1 MVKLIGVNKINT
13 SVFISGRGTNLK
25 NLIKFSKKK
34 ISPIKINIVIS
45 NNKKAYGIRYA
56 KKNGIKFKII
66 DFSKKR
72 EINNL
77 LNVLNFNNI
86 RLICLAGFLKILSK
100 EFIKSFKGKIINIHP
115 SLLPKYKGLNTH
127 YRVLENNEKFTGCS
141 VHFVNEKLDDGKIIL
156 QKKIKIFKKDDLKS
170 LKNRVL
176 KEEYKLYPKSIIKI
190 LSNSVIWKSPSFFEN
205 KFGISSVLAPI

>member
-13 SVFISGRGTNLK
+13 SVFISGNGTNLK
-25 NLIKFSKKK
+25 NLIKFSKKNS
-34 ISPIKINIVIS
+34 SPIKINIVIS

-56 KKNGIKFKII
+56 KKNKIKIKII

-77 LNVLNFNNI
+77 LKILKFNNI

-100 EFIKSFKGKIINIHP
+100 DFIKSFKGKIINIHP

-127 YRVLENNEKFTGCS
+127 ERVLENNEKFTGCS
-141 VHFVNEKLDDGKIIL
+141 VHFVNEKLDGGKIIL
-156 QKKIKIFKKDDLKS
+156 QKKIKIFKKDNVKS

-190 LSNSVIWKSPSFFEN
+190 FSNY
-205 KFGISSVLAPI
+205 

>member
-34 ISPIKINIVIS
+34 SSPIKINIVIS

-72 EINNL
+72 EINKL
-77 LNVLNFNNI
+77 LNILNFNNI

-100 EFIKSFKGKIINIHP
+100 DFIKSFKGKIINIHP

-127 YRVLENNEKFTGCS
+127 ERVLENNEKFTGCS
-141 VHFVNEKLDDGKIIL
+141 VHYVNEKLDGGKIIIR
-156 QKKIKIFKKDDLKS
+156 KKIRIYKKDNVKS
-170 LKNRVL
+170 LNRRVL

-190 LSNSVIWKSPSFFEN
+190 FSNY
-205 KFGISSVLAPI
+205 

>member
-1 MVKLIGVNKINT
+1 MVKLIGINKINT

-34 ISPIKINIVIS
+34 SSPIKINIVIS
-45 NNKKAYGIRYA
+45 NNKKAYGIKYA
-56 KKNGIKFKII
+56 KKNRIKFKIVN
-66 DFSKKR
+66 FSKNQ

-77 LNVLNFNNI
+77 LKFLNFNNI
-86 RLICLAGFLKILSK
+86 RLICLAGFLEILSK
-100 EFIKSFKGKIINIHP
+100 KFIKLFKGKIINIHP

-127 YRVLENNEKFTGCS
+127 KRVLENNEKFTGCS
-141 VHFVNEKLDDGKIIL
+141 VHFVNEKLDGGKIIL
-156 QKKIKIFKKDDLKS
+156 QKKIKIFKKDNVIS

-190 LSNSVIWKSPSFFEN
+190 FSNYQKKNLFLS
-205 KFGISSVLAPI
+205 

>member
-1 MVKLIGVNKINT
+1 MEKLIGVNKINT
-13 SVFISGRGTNLK
+13 SVFISGKGTNLK
-25 NLIKFSKKK
+25 NLIKFSKTNN
-34 ISPIKINIVIS
+34 SPIKICIVVS

-56 KKNGIKFKII
+56 KKNKIKIKIM

-72 EINNL
+72 EINDL
-77 LNVLNFNNI
+77 LKILKFNNI

-100 EFIKSFKGKIINIHP
+100 DFIKSFNGKIINIHP
-115 SLLPKYKGLNTH
+115 SLLPKYKGLKTH
-127 YRVLENNEKFTGCS
+127 ERVLENNEKFTGCS
-141 VHFVNEKLDDGKIIL
+141 VHFVNEKLDGGKIIL

-190 LSNSVIWKSPSFFEN
+190 LSNY
-205 KFGISSVLAPI
+205 

>member
-1 MVKLIGVNKINT
+1 MEKLIGVNKINT
-13 SVFISGRGTNLK
+13 SVFISGKGTNLK
-25 NLIKFSKKK
+25 NLIKFSKKDN
-34 ISPIKINIVIS
+34 SPIKISIVIS

-56 KKNGIKFKII
+56 KKNKIKIKII

-72 EINNL
+72 EINDL
-77 LNVLNFNNI
+77 LKILKFNNI
-86 RLICLAGFLKILSK
+86 RLVCLAGFLKILSK
-100 EFIKSFKGKIINIHP
+100 DFIKSFNGKIINIHP

-127 YRVLENNEKFTGCS
+127 ERVLENNEKFTGCS
-141 VHFVNEKLDDGKIIL
+141 VHFVNEKLDGGKIIL

-190 LSNSVIWKSPSFFEN
+190 FSNY
-205 KFGISSVLAPI
+205 

>member
-1 MVKLIGVNKINT
+1 MEKLIGVNKINT
-13 SVFISGRGTNLK
+13 SVFISGKGTNLK
-25 NLIKFSKKK
+25 NLIKFSKTNN
-34 ISPIKINIVIS
+34 SPIKISIVIS
-45 NNKKAYGIRYA
+45 NNKRAYGIRYA
-56 KKNGIKFKII
+56 KKNKIKIKII

-72 EINNL
+72 EINDL
-77 LNVLNFNNI
+77 LKILKFNNI

-100 EFIKSFKGKIINIHP
+100 DFIKSFKGKIINIHP

-127 YRVLENNEKFTGCS
+127 ERVLENNEKFTGCS
-141 VHFVNEKLDDGKIIL
+141 VHFVNEKLDGGKIIL

-190 LSNSVIWKSPSFFEN
+190 LSNY
-205 KFGISSVLAPI
+205 

>member
-1 MVKLIGVNKINT
+1 MAKLIGVNKINT
-13 SVFISGRGTNLK
+13 SVFISGKGTNLK
-25 NLIKFSKKK
+25 NLIKFSKTNN
-34 ISPIKINIVIS
+34 SPIKISIVIS
-45 NNKKAYGIRYA
+45 NNKRAYGIRYA
-56 KKNGIKFKII
+56 KKNKIKIKII

-72 EINNL
+72 EINDL
-77 LNVLNFNNI
+77 LKILKFNNI

-100 EFIKSFKGKIINIHP
+100 DFIKSFKGKIINIHP

-127 YRVLENNEKFTGCS
+127 EKVLENNEEFTGCS
-141 VHFVNEKLDDGKIIL
+141 VHFVNEKLDGGKIIL

-190 LSNSVIWKSPSFFEN
+190 LSNH
-205 KFGISSVLAPI
+205 

>member
-13 SVFISGRGTNLK
+13 SVFISGKGTNLK
-25 NLIKFSKKK
+25 NLIKFSKSNN
-34 ISPIKINIVIS
+34 SPIKINIVVS
-45 NNKKAYGIRYA
+45 NQKKAYGIKYA
-56 KKNGIKFKII
+56 KKNKIKIKII
-66 DFSKKR
+66 NFSKKH
-72 EINNL
+72 EVNQL
-77 LNVLNFNNI
+77 LKILKFNNI

-156 QKKIKIFKKDDLKS
+156 QKKIKIFKKDNAKS
-170 LKNRVL
+170 LKIRVL

-190 LSNSVIWKSPSFFEN
+190 FSNY
-205 KFGISSVLAPI
+205 

>member
-34 ISPIKINIVIS
+34 NSPIKINIVIS

-77 LNVLNFNNI
+77 LNILNFNNI

-156 QKKIKIFKKDDLKS
+156 QKKIKIFKKDNAKS
-170 LKNRVL
+170 LKIRVL

-190 LSNSVIWKSPSFFEN
+190 FSNY
-205 KFGISSVLAPI
+205 

>member
-13 SVFISGRGTNLK
+13 SVFISGRGTNLR

-34 ISPIKINIVIS
+34 SSPIKINIVIS

-72 EINNL
+72 EINKL
-77 LNVLNFNNI
+77 LNILNFNNI
-86 RLICLAGFLKILSK
+86 KLICLAGFLKILSK

-127 YRVLENNEKFTGCS
+127 FRVLENNEKFTGCS
-141 VHFVNEKLDDGKIIL
+141 VHFVNEKLDGGKIIL
-156 QKKIKIFKKDDLKS
+156 QKKIKIFKKDNVKS
-170 LKNRVL
+170 LKMRVL

-190 LSNSVIWKSPSFFEN
+190 FTNY
-205 KFGISSVLAPI
+205 

>member
-1 MVKLIGVNKINT
+1 MEKLIGVNKINT
-13 SVFISGRGTNLK
+13 SVFISGKGTNLK
-25 NLIKFSKKK
+25 NLIKFSKTNN
-34 ISPIKINIVIS
+34 SPIKISIVIS

-56 KKNGIKFKII
+56 KKNKIKIKII

-72 EINNL
+72 EINDL
-77 LNVLNFNNI
+77 LKILKFNNI

-100 EFIKSFKGKIINIHP
+100 DFIKSFKGEIINIHP

-127 YRVLENNEKFTGCS
+127 ERVLENNEKFTGCS
-141 VHFVNEKLDDGKIIL
+141 VHFVNEKLDGGKIIL

-190 LSNSVIWKSPSFFEN
+190 LSNY
-205 KFGISSVLAPI
+205 

>member
-1 MVKLIGVNKINT
+1 MVKLIGINKINT
-13 SVFISGRGTNLK
+13 SVFISGRGTNLR

-34 ISPIKINIVIS
+34 SSPIKISIVIS

-56 KKNGIKFKII
+56 KKDRIKFRII

-72 EINNL
+72 EINHL
-77 LNVLNFNNI
+77 LKILKLNNI

-100 EFIKSFKGKIINIHP
+100 DFINSFKGKIINIHP

-127 YRVLENNEKFTGCS
+127 ERVLENNEKFTGCS
-141 VHFVNEKLDDGKIIL
+141 VHYVNEKLDGGKIIIR
-156 QKKIKIFKKDDLKS
+156 KKIRIYKKDNVKS
-170 LKNRVL
+170 LNRRVL

-190 LSNSVIWKSPSFFEN
+190 FSNY
-205 KFGISSVLAPI
+205 